1 MTTYQK
7 SLPTEKAVSIVTFP
21 PPTHE
26 KESTKNKTSS
36 LAVEE
41 NDNAALETGKASGDN
56 HSRDAGHVSLC
67 VRISVY
73 SVLIFNAILMA
84 AIIII
89 LGILV
94 KVMKMRAAL
103 ISWFIIES
111 AFRLSAIF
119 ITARKSSASYAIT
132 HSLGIFLG
140 KEYYITLVNSL
151 WPYSDP
157 FDAIVNRPGIRID
170 LVWIK
175 QGFCYILYSLLAG
188 ITLWVVTW
196 RESSHSKDYK
206 MWLATAGLVASLI
219 NIVNYFIGIAF
230 ATSKRVVGGRS

>member
-94 KVMKMRAAL
+94 KVS
-103 ISWFIIES
+103 ICIIDQS
-111 AFRLSAIF
+111 
-119 ITARKSSASYAIT
+119 
-132 HSLGIFLG
+132 
-140 KEYYITLVNSL
+140 
-151 WPYSDP
+151 
-157 FDAIVNRPGIRID
+157 
-170 LVWIK
+170 
-175 QGFCYILYSLLAG
+175 
-188 ITLWVVTW
+188 VT
-196 RESSHSKDYK
+196 
-206 MWLATAGLVASLI
+206 
-219 NIVNYFIGIAF
+219 NIGINC
-230 ATSKRVVGGRS
+230 